1 MIEQSFIQIFSFK
14 FYVLCVGLCVR
25 GKFVLQLYIL
35 CLPLSVCNVIM
46 NTALLQA
53 NVTNQFVA
61 KQQQHQQQQQ
71 QQQAVDVSVEVEN
84 NELQHQSRLV
94 AN

>member
-1 MIEQSFIQIFSFK
+1 
-14 FYVLCVGLCVR
+14 
-25 GKFVLQLYIL
+25 
-35 CLPLSVCNVIM
+35 M